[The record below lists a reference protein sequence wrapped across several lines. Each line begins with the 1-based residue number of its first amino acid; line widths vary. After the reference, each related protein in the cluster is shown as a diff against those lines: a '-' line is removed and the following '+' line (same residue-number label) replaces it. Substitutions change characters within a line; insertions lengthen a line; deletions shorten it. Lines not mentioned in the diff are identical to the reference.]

1 MNAKAVALMIVGIV
15 LVSFVFSYFHVG
27 YPTGIPDIKQDVQVF
42 QIQGYNGIGLG
53 NGKTTISPQGKAD
66 VVIQGYIKNASSN
79 SLLDNSQLFAF
90 VSLADTSTFTSSSGF
105 YQITVLYSGTYTM
118 AFKVYSYKTQYVSLS
133 VFGNT
138 VWNNM
143 SFTPAHRFPI
153 EGKTVGFNSVST
165 VEPDISMNLHGF
177 FGQPDFLMT
186 KSNSHGYFNISAYN
200 DSYYISVTTPQY
212 GRTTIPSYLNVSGPQ
227 KNLAVIQVLPLKY
240 YSVSG
245 YILNNLTKPVPGATV
260 MSLQSNRSTTSN
272 GTGYYNL
279 TVQYGSVQV
288 SAYMVGFGGGMN
300 STFVSKNLTDF
311 NITLININPFSG
323 QSTNGATSGTGVS
336 GIPPSAGGNISKALQ
351 GNTSS
356 VNYAK
361 GPSNTLYSLS
371 GNVTDGTTGQKV
383 VMTHLRFYLNVNGTI
398 FYENITTNGTGYYH
412 LVLQY
417 PGSYTFVVY
426 SPFYDDYQFSYKVT
440 GNQYKN
446 FNLTPFGSHVYTV
459 TGYVK
464 NKLGTVLKG
473 INVSA
478 NYVYSNNNNNVSTE
492 YNITDAAGEYSL
504 RVFEANYTFS
514 ASGLGYSTNYTTV
527 KYVYTNM
534 GDVNITLPDINPFPS
549 RSGSG
554 ISGVNGSQLSN
565 LSSFLSG
572 PGSDSTVFYNES
584 GGPGKYN
591 ITGTVTNSNDSLPVF
606 NTQLEFFANVSG
618 TVYHATVTTGSRGQY
633 VLNLSYKGNYT
644 LAVYSQDYYLFVH
657 NFAVTGTLAA
667 SFNMT
672 PLPKYVHIVSGTV
685 LNLAGYPVNMSSI
698 TVGIDG
704 PPYYT
709 AKQNST
715 NSTGNYSIYLVNDSS
730 PDYSLHFS
738 APGYYNNTSP
748 RFSVISNYI
757 LHEVMTPLASI
768 GNGIEILSASSSTG
782 SPSISNTSLIRD
794 MGTNSYNRS
803 YATTNNSLSPIL
815 LNISLN
821 NLSISKSTG
830 PIQFIGYIKIDGA
843 IYRFV
848 NYTDSS
854 GYYNLKV
861 NLSGTIAMLI
871 STLAYKNSSEQ
882 FSFNSTANHAN
893 FNLST
898 AARYQDAIHLNS
910 TYNSTWQI
918 PDNLSLTNSLF
929 SMHSTEQSES
939 NGTNFTYYVQNGTYD
954 FAFVNIS
961 YVHSTFYSNISGAN
975 ASKNLTLINYILK
988 IENNSVI
995 SWDYGLT
1002 PNPPYYV
1009 NHRVVK
1015 SVTYVN
1021 LTNSSYEFIA
1031 NFSGSTYGSKLFTLT
1046 YTTPEEV
1053 VKFNVSSETLNQT
1066 KLNSAY
1072 SSSTNSVLANITIT
1086 AAGNENISVFE
1097 VALNMTWENNDT
1109 ISLYIDNSLE
1119 GKTVQNTSK
1128 VTNLSLST
1136 YYHFP
1141 SRNTIRFNI
1150 TGGALSYISPS
1161 PVEVVYYYLASLS
1174 GEGKTV

>member
-1 MNAKAVALMIVGIV
+1 MNAKAIALMIVGIV

-105 YQITVLYSGTYTM
+105 YQITVLYSGTYTL

-165 VEPDISMNLHGF
+165 MEPDISMNLQGF
-177 FGQPDFLMT
+177 FGQNDFLIT
-186 KSNSHGYFNISAYN
+186 QSNSHGYFNISAYN
-200 DSYYISVTTPQY
+200 DSYYISITTPQY
-212 GRTTIPSYLNVSGPQ
+212 GRTTVPSYLNVSGPQ

-288 SAYMVGFGGGMN
+288 SAFMVGFGGGMN

-323 QSTNGATSGTGVS
+323 QSTGGTTSGTGVS

-361 GPSNTLYSLS
+361 GPSNTLYSIS
-371 GNVTDGTTGQKV
+371 GNVTDNTTGQKV
-383 VMTHLRFYLNVNGTI
+383 AFTYLKFYLNVNGTI
-398 FYENITTNGTGYYH
+398 FYENVTTNGTGYYH

-464 NKLGTVLKG
+464 NKLGTLLNG
-473 INVSA
+473 IEVSA
-478 NYVYSNNNNNVSTE
+478 NYVYPPNFSNVSTE
-492 YNITDAAGEYSL
+492 YNTTNASGRYSL

-514 ASGLGYSTNYTTV
+514 ASGLGYSTNYTAEINV
-527 KYVYTNM
+527 DKNLRE
-534 GDVNITLPDINPFPS
+534 VNITLPYINPFGS
-549 RSGSG
+549 AGGSG
-554 ISGVNGSQLSN
+554 TSGVSEPQLSN

-572 PGSDSTVFYNES
+572 KGNGSTVFYNET

-591 ITGTVTNSNDSLPVF
+591 ITGIVTNSNNSLPVF

-618 TVYHATVTTGSRGQY
+618 TTYYATVTTGSVGQY

-644 LAVYSQDYYLFVH
+644 LAVYSQDYYLFIH
-657 NFAVTGTLAA
+657 NFKVRGTLTA

-672 PLPKYVHIVSGTV
+672 PLPKYVFSISGAI
-685 LNLAGYPVNMSSI
+685 LNTESPVNTSKIS
-698 TVGIDG
+698 VGIDG
-704 PPYYT
+704 HYFV
-709 AKQNST
+709 AKQDST
-715 NSTGNYSIYLVNDSS
+715 NSAGDYSIYLVNDPN
-730 PDYSLHFS
+730 PDYSLHIT
-738 APGYYNNTSP
+738 APGYYNLSTRS
-748 RFSVISNYI
+748 FSVAGNESGMKHN
-757 LHEVMTPLASI
+757 MTPLASI
-768 GNGIEILSASSSTG
+768 GDGVSILNLSSNPETG
-782 SPSISNTSLIRD
+782 SPSLTLSALQNDLGNKSDNSSFAIANNTTD
-794 MGTNSYNRS
+794 
-803 YATTNNSLSPIL
+803 PVK
-815 LNISLN
+815 LNISLANVTPTKHVN
-821 NLSISKSTG
+821 NTE
-830 PIQFIGYIKIDGA
+830 FIGYIKIDGA

-848 NYTDSS
+848 NYTNSA
-854 GYYNLKV
+854 GYYELKLNLT
-861 NLSGTIAMLI
+861 GTMAILV
-871 STLAYKNSSEQ
+871 STLEYKNSSNLFP
-882 FSFNSTANHAN
+882 FSSRANHTSFDLNA
-893 FNLST
+893 
-898 AARYQDAIHLNS
+898 AARYQDVIHLNS

-918 PDNLSLTNSLF
+918 PNNLFVVNSLLTINNI
-929 SMHSTEQSES
+929 SSEALP
-939 NGTNFTYYVQNGTYD
+939 NGTSYSYYLQNGTYNFSFD
-954 FAFVNIS
+954 NVS
-961 YVHSTFYSNISGAN
+961 YVPASFYSNISGSN
-975 ASKNLTLINYILK
+975 IVKYKTLTNYMLEIN
-988 IENNSVI
+988 NNSAL
-995 SWDYGLT
+995 SWNYS
-1002 PNPPYYV
+1002 V
-1009 NHRVVK
+1009 SK
-1015 SVTYVN
+1015 SGTSFHLDRQVDRLVTYVN
-1021 LTNSSYEFIA
+1021 LTQGKFYFESLINGTVYASTTFSLSATTPSENITFNVTLGNQTFSAQDSGKEVYSNVSINNVKSGNVSIYGIGVNATWSQPASLYLDGKLANNTNTSNLASYNT
-1031 NFSGSTYGSKLFTLT
+1031 NFSLKNYYKYSIGSSL
-1046 YTTPEEV
+1046 
-1053 VKFNVSSETLNQT
+1053 
-1066 KLNSAY
+1066 
-1072 SSSTNSVLANITIT
+1072 NITIS
-1086 AAGNENISVFE
+1086 GSGVF
-1097 VALNMTWENNDT
+1097 ALNTNNIEVLYYIT
-1109 ISLYIDNSLE
+1109 SL
-1119 GKTVQNTSK
+1119 TQ
-1128 VTNLSLST
+1128 
-1136 YYHFP
+1136 
-1141 SRNTIRFNI
+1141 
-1150 TGGALSYISPS
+1150 GGAIKI
-1161 PVEVVYYYLASLS
+1161 
-1174 GEGKTV
+1174 GK

>member
-527 KYVYTNM
+527 KYVNTNM
-534 GDVNITLPDINPFPS
+534 GGVDITLPDINPFPS

-554 ISGVNGSQLSN
+554 ISGVNGSRLSN

-572 PGSDSTVFYNES
+572 PGSGSTVFYNET

-672 PLPKYVHIVSGTV
+672 PLPKYVHTVSGTV
-685 LNLAGYPVNMSSI
+685 LNQAGYPVNTSKIS
-698 TVGIDG
+698 VGIDG
-704 PPYYT
+704 TYYT
-709 AKQNST
+709 AKQNTT
-715 NSTGNYSIYLVNDSS
+715 NSTGNYTIYLINDSS

-738 APGYYNNTSP
+738 APGYYNNTTSD
-748 RFSVISNYI
+748 FTFAGNI
-757 LHEVMTPLASI
+757 LKNESMTPLDSI
-768 GNGIEILSASSSTG
+768 GPSVNILSPNSATG
-782 SPSISNTSLIRD
+782 SPSISFSALSINL
-794 MGTNSYNRS
+794 GNSTDNKS
-803 YATTNNSLSPIL
+803 EAILNVTGNMAT
-815 LNISLN
+815 LNISLKGN
-821 NLSISKSTG
+821 SGAIGNT
-830 PIQFIGYIKIDGA
+830 QFLGFIKTDGA
-843 IYRFV
+843 IYRFIGT
-848 NYTDSS
+848 TDGS
-854 GYYNLKV
+854 GFYNLKL
-861 NLSGTIAMLI
+861 NFTGSKALLI
-871 STLAYKNSSEQ
+871 SSVIYKKSSELLPA
-882 FSFNSTANHAN
+882 STLTSTASFTLYKATL
-893 FNLST
+893 FNDTLHINS
-898 AARYQDAIHLNS
+898 AYNYSWEVPDGLNVS
-910 TYNSTWQI
+910 
-918 PDNLSLTNSLF
+918 NSLLAI
-929 SMHSTEQSES
+929 TNTQKQEA
-939 NGTNFTYYVQNGTYD
+939 NGTNFTYLVQNGTYHFTFTNTNYVPNSFYGNVYGRNVLYNETVINYLLEINND
-954 FAFVNIS
+954 SVLSWNFSISGFVSSQNVVRPVTYLNLTMGAFVFNAYINGSLYDSKSFTLNSTTPNENITFSVSPGSKYFNANITNGVVSSNVTLPLS
-961 YVHSTFYSNISGAN
+961 YGN
-975 ASKNLTLINYILK
+975 ASIYGIKTNASWSTGVTLYLN
-988 IENNSVI
+988 
-995 SWDYGLT
+995 G
-1002 PNPPYYV
+1002 
-1009 NHRVVK
+1009 
-1015 SVTYVN
+1015 
-1021 LTNSSYEFIA
+1021 SSYTAIKANTTLNENTSIA
-1031 NFSGSTYGSKLFTLT
+1031 LTTYYKYKTGSKLSVVISGSGKIGG
-1046 YTTPEEV
+1046 YTPPL
-1053 VKFNVSSETLNQT
+1053 K
-1066 KLNSAY
+1066 
-1072 SSSTNSVLANITIT
+1072 
-1086 AAGNENISVFE
+1086 
-1097 VALNMTWENNDT
+1097 
-1109 ISLYIDNSLE
+1109 
-1119 GKTVQNTSK
+1119 
-1128 VTNLSLST
+1128 
-1136 YYHFP
+1136 
-1141 SRNTIRFNI
+1141 
-1150 TGGALSYISPS
+1150 
-1161 PVEVVYYYLASLS
+1161 VEVLYYQISISS
-1174 GEGKTV
+1174 GEVKYV

>member
-591 ITGTVTNSNDSLPVF
+591 ITGTVANSNDSLPVF

-644 LAVYSQDYYLFVH
+644 LAVYSQDYYLFIH
-657 NFAVTGTLAA
+657 NFIVKGNLTA

-672 PLPKYVHIVSGTV
+672 PLPKYVHTVSGTV
-685 LNLAGYPVNMSSI
+685 LNQAGYPVNTSKIS
-698 TVGIDG
+698 VGIDG
-704 PPYYT
+704 
-709 AKQNST
+709 
-715 NSTGNYSIYLVNDSS
+715 
-730 PDYSLHFS
+730 
-738 APGYYNNTSP
+738 
-748 RFSVISNYI
+748 
-757 LHEVMTPLASI
+757 
-768 GNGIEILSASSSTG
+768 
-782 SPSISNTSLIRD
+782 
-794 MGTNSYNRS
+794 
-803 YATTNNSLSPIL
+803 
-815 LNISLN
+815 
-821 NLSISKSTG
+821 
-830 PIQFIGYIKIDGA
+830 
-843 IYRFV
+843 
-848 NYTDSS
+848 
-854 GYYNLKV
+854 
-861 NLSGTIAMLI
+861 
-871 STLAYKNSSEQ
+871 
-882 FSFNSTANHAN
+882 
-893 FNLST
+893 
-898 AARYQDAIHLNS
+898 
-910 TYNSTWQI
+910 
-918 PDNLSLTNSLF
+918 
-929 SMHSTEQSES
+929 
-939 NGTNFTYYVQNGTYD
+939 
-954 FAFVNIS
+954 
-961 YVHSTFYSNISGAN
+961 
-975 ASKNLTLINYILK
+975 
-988 IENNSVI
+988 
-995 SWDYGLT
+995 
-1002 PNPPYYV
+1002 
-1009 NHRVVK
+1009 
-1015 SVTYVN
+1015 
-1021 LTNSSYEFIA
+1021 
-1031 NFSGSTYGSKLFTLT
+1031 
-1046 YTTPEEV
+1046 
-1053 VKFNVSSETLNQT
+1053 
-1066 KLNSAY
+1066 
-1072 SSSTNSVLANITIT
+1072 
-1086 AAGNENISVFE
+1086 
-1097 VALNMTWENNDT
+1097 
-1109 ISLYIDNSLE
+1109 
-1119 GKTVQNTSK
+1119 
-1128 VTNLSLST
+1128 
-1136 YYHFP
+1136 
-1141 SRNTIRFNI
+1141 
-1150 TGGALSYISPS
+1150 
-1161 PVEVVYYYLASLS
+1161 
-1174 GEGKTV
+1174 